1 MRFYCSI
8 LFAVNSTFYAAV
20 CNYLLLRQNTGRLNE
35 ILQRSAI
42 SCNKLVVKALT
53 SLQMRCHT
61 ALWYTA
67 NTITV
72 GFVDSLTL
80 MSSRPTN
87 SHSRINEWMLY
98 LLSSFSNSYNYSKAL
113 KPLTIL
119 VVRRHWKD
127 SCDSLQFSLAASH
140 TDRHHGIAIHE
151 HKTLANQRGQQCFI
165 LLLHRYLT
173 A

>member
-61 ALWYTA
+61 TLWYTA

-87 SHSRINEWMLY
+87 SHSRMDAIYFIKLFQQLQLLESIKTTYHFSCSTTLKRFLRFLAIFSCCKSHRQASRYCYSRAQNARKSTWTAVLY
-98 LLSSFSNSYNYSKAL
+98 SFITSLS
-113 KPLTIL
+113 
-119 VVRRHWKD
+119 D
-127 SCDSLQFSLAASH
+127 C
-140 TDRHHGIAIHE
+140 
-151 HKTLANQRGQQCFI
+151 LAN
-165 LLLHRYLT
+165 
-173 A
+173 